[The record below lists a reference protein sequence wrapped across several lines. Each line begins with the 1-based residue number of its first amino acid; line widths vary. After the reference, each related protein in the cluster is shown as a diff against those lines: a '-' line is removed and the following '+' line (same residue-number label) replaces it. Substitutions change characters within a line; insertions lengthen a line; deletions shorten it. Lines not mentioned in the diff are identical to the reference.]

1 MKRIIRWVLGTA
13 LFVGLAGQALSFELV
28 FASEIEA
35 RTMLAARDEFIVR
48 MSPFDRASRMKT
60 DRDVSEAQFLEFVAS
75 AAEGWNRREKEKVE
89 SAFRAVKTAVINLS
103 LPLPKQVY
111 VVKTSG
117 LEEGKVAYTRG
128 TAIFL
133 PENILAAPERAIQ
146 KLLAHELFHISSRKN
161 PELARALYKSIGF
174 QYCGE
179 IEFPVALAPRKITNP
194 DAPKNDYCIQL
205 VHNRQKVWAVPVLI
219 SQTPKYDTSRG
230 GEFFQYLQLSMLLVE
245 PPSSEAGVRVLYNAS
260 GPRLAELQ
268 QFSGFYE
275 QVGQN
280 TGYLIHPEEILADNF
295 ALMVLGERDVRSP
308 EVLTRM
314 QKILTKFSAVDQGV
328 IKVWK

>member
-1 MKRIIRWVLGTA
+1 MNQFVRGVLGA
-13 LFVGLAGQALSFELV
+13 VLFLGIAGHVFSLELL
-28 FASEIEA
+28 FASEAEA
-35 RTMLAARDEFIVR
+35 KGMLSARDEFIVR
-48 MSPFDRASRMKT
+48 MSPFDRAARMKT
-60 DRDVSEAQFLEFVAS
+60 AREVSETQFLEFAAL
-75 AAEGWNRREKEKVE
+75 AAEVWDRREIEKVE
-89 SAFRAVKTAVINLS
+89 SAFRAVKAMVVSLS

-117 LEEGKVAYTRG
+117 VEEGNVAYTRG
-128 TAIFL
+128 NAIFL
-133 PENILAAPERAIQ
+133 PRSILAAPEREIQ
-146 KLLAHELFHISSRKN
+146 KLLAHELFHISSRNN
-161 PELARALYKSIGF
+161 PDLARLLYKSIGF

-179 IEFPVALAPRKITNP
+179 IEFPVSLAPRKITNP

-205 VHNRQKVWAVPVLI
+205 WLNRQKVWAVPVLT
-219 SQTPKYDTSRG
+219 SQAPKYDTSRG

-245 PPSSEAGVRVLYNAS
+245 PPVANVGVKVLYNAN
-260 GPRLAELQ
+260 GPLLADLQ
-268 QFSGFYE
+268 QFSGFFE

-314 QKILTKFSAVDQGV
+314 QKILDRTSASDRGV